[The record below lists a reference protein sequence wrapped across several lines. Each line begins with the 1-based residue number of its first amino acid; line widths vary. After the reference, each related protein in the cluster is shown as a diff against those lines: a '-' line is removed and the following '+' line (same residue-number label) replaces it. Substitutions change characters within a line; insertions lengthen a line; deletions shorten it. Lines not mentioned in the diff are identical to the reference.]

1 MTAEGFGA
9 QIEKL
14 VTDAREQGLSD
25 EEMIKVLSRHSRDG
39 QRKGRLPELAGH
51 THDGKTHHPSVG
63 QPSGTCLAYC
73 RL

>member
-25 EEMIKVLSRHSRDG
+25 EEMIKVLVIVSTENPVGLTGCAETPADRFSDTPPAKSLCVPG
-39 QRKGRLPELAGH
+39 GRFVSLA
-51 THDGKTHHPSVG
+51 
-63 QPSGTCLAYC
+63 
-73 RL
+73 

>member
-25 EEMIKVLSRHSRDG
+25 EEMIKVLVIVST
-39 QRKGRLPELAGH
+39 EN
-51 THDGKTHHPSVG
+51 SVG
-63 QPSGTCLAYC
+63 SD
-73 RL
+73 